1 LDQPGPGALVM
12 ARDEALLSE
21 VASGPVL
28 RLYGWEN
35 WTLSLGRFQKPEKD
49 LLPGFL
55 SNPSFPMVRRM
66 TGGGAILHGQELTYS
81 LVCRQEDLGTKD
93 VKASF
98 ELLCQFLILFYK
110 KLGLEAEF
118 AVRTGIPQEQLGQK
132 TAFCFGGKEEYDLLI
147 GGKKMG
153 GNAQRRF
160 KDVIFQHGSIP
171 ISLNWKG
178 LGLIFP
184 KEDIP
189 QGEEITSLDREL
201 AVLPDWERLQAFLKD
216 AFEESYSVDL
226 AFHSQ
231 DQEYRARAD
240 ELLAV
245 YGSESW
251 TLKRERE

>member
-1 LDQPGPGALVM
+1 MTTMMRTISTTTILTTNLKTKNWRLVLDQPGPGALVM

-132 TAFCFGGKEEYDLLI
+132 TAFCFGG
-147 GGKKMG
+147 
-153 GNAQRRF
+153 
-160 KDVIFQHGSIP
+160 
-171 ISLNWKG
+171 
-178 LGLIFP
+178 
-184 KEDIP
+184 
-189 QGEEITSLDREL
+189 
-201 AVLPDWERLQAFLKD
+201 
-216 AFEESYSVDL
+216 
-226 AFHSQ
+226 
-231 DQEYRARAD
+231 
-240 ELLAV
+240 
-245 YGSESW
+245 
-251 TLKRERE
+251 

>member
-1 LDQPGPGALVM
+1 M

-35 WTLSLGRFQKPEKD
+35 WTLSLGRFQKPAKD

-201 AVLPDWERLQAFLKD
+201 AELPDWERLKAFLKD
-216 AFEESYSVDL
+216 AFEESYGVDL

-231 DQEYRARAD
+231 DQEYRARTD